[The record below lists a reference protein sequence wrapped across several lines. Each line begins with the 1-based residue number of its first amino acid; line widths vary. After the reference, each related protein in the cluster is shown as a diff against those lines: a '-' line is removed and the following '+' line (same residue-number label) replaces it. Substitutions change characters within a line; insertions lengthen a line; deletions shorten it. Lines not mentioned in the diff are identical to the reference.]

1 MIDVYV
7 DLKEIAN
14 SLFENKDE
22 LLKVI
27 AAVYAEDYYGQ
38 SIEQES
44 DENLS
49 EFEDCVENDNEDF
62 LVNIQNTLA
71 NVDNMFDED
80 HEDGCQDQYEEDDYE
95 DDCQD
100 QYEEDDYEEEPDS
113 FVDVDTLRLMEENRR
128 KNEAAL
134 GL

>member
-14 SLFENKDE
+14 SLLENKDE

-80 HEDGCQDQYEEDDYE
+80 YEEDCEEDYE

-100 QYEEDDYEEEPDS
+100 QYEEDDFEEEPDS
-113 FVDVDTLRLMEENRR
+113 FVDVNTLRLMEENRR

>member
-44 DENLS
+44 DETYQSLKTVLKMIMRIS
-49 EFEDCVENDNEDF
+49 
-62 LVNIQNTLA
+62 
-71 NVDNMFDED
+71 
-80 HEDGCQDQYEEDDYE
+80 
-95 DDCQD
+95 
-100 QYEEDDYEEEPDS
+100 
-113 FVDVDTLRLMEENRR
+113 
-128 KNEAAL
+128 
-134 GL
+134 

>member
-80 HEDGCQDQYEEDDYE
+80 YEEDYEDDYQDQYEEDDFE
-95 DDCQD
+95 K
-100 QYEEDDYEEEPDS
+100 EPDS
-113 FVDVDTLRLMEENRR
+113 FVDVNTLRLMEENRR

>member
-14 SLFENKDE
+14 SLLENKDE

-49 EFEDCVENDNEDF
+49 EFEGCVENDNEDF

-80 HEDGCQDQYEEDDYE
+80 YEEDYEEGCE

-100 QYEEDDYEEEPDS
+100 QYEEDDFEEEPDS

>member
-7 DLKEIAN
+7 DLKEIAS
-14 SLFENKDE
+14 SLLENKDE

-62 LVNIQNTLA
+62 LINIQNTLA

-80 HEDGCQDQYEEDDYE
+80 CEEQYEDDYQDQYEEDDF
-95 DDCQD
+95 
-100 QYEEDDYEEEPDS
+100 EEEPDS
-113 FVDVDTLRLMEENRR
+113 FVDDNTLRLMEENRK

>member
-7 DLKEIAN
+7 NLKEIAN

-80 HEDGCQDQYEEDDYE
+80 YEEDYE

-100 QYEEDDYEEEPDS
+100 QYEEDDSEEEPDS
-113 FVDVDTLRLMEENRR
+113 FVDDNTLRLMEENRR

>member
-80 HEDGCQDQYEEDDYE
+80 YE

-100 QYEEDDYEEEPDS
+100 QYEEDDFEEEPDS
-113 FVDVDTLRLMEENRR
+113 FVDDNTLRLMEENRR

>member
-14 SLFENKDE
+14 SLLENKDE

-62 LVNIQNTLA
+62 LINIQNTLA

-80 HEDGCQDQYEEDDYE
+80 CEEQYEDDYQDQYEEDDF
-95 DDCQD
+95 
-100 QYEEDDYEEEPDS
+100 EEEPDS
-113 FVDVDTLRLMEENRR
+113 FVDDNTLRLMEENRK